1 MLLLKLMFMQQKAI
15 FPVSRIDVLEVL
27 GNFFLI
33 FSG

>member
-15 FPVSRIDVLEVL
+15 FPVARIDVLESL